1 MRSNSRRSVW
11 TGGYTTRKGPAMTRE
26 KPEQTNA
33 PSGAHKLEETELIRD
48 LEIDDAEDADA
59 VKGGS
64 GGAGAGKIT
73 FNPFQITR

>member
-1 MRSNSRRSVW
+1 
-11 TGGYTTRKGPAMTRE
+11 MTRE

-48 LEIDDAEDADA
+48 LEIDDAEDAHA

>member
-1 MRSNSRRSVW
+1 
-11 TGGYTTRKGPAMTRE
+11 MTRV
-26 KPEQTNA
+26 KPEQTKA
-33 PSGAHKLEETELIRD
+33 PSEPHKVDETELIHD
-48 LEIDDAEDADA
+48 LEIDDAKDADA